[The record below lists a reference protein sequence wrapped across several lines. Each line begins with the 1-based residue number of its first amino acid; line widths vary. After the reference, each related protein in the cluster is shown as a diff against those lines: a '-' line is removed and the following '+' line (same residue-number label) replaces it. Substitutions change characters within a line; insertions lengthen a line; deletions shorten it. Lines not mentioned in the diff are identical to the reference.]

1 MEKMQITAQEI
12 YEAALAYVY
21 EYRDKD
27 RDYKS
32 FFLPFL
38 NALLAECLI
47 YENAE
52 REAAG
57 AETLERAPVISG
69 MDEQVN
75 YCENITRI
83 ALPYGI
89 ASLYFQDEGD
99 TYKMERYRNM
109 YIEALEMHRR
119 CVAVAMEDVW

>member
-1 MEKMQITAQEI
+1 M
-12 YEAALAYVY
+12 
-21 EYRDKD
+21 
-27 RDYKS
+27 
-32 FFLPFL
+32 